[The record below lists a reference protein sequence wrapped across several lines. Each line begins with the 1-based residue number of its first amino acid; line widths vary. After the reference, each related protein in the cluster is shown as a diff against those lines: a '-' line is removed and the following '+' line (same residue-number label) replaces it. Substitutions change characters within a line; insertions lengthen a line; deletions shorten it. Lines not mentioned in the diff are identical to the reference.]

1 MKYHYTS
8 DNWLDTPVTYAYAE
22 FGGGEFLAA
31 YIHDRRHAVARIGQA
46 LQDLPAA
53 EMAQLLR
60 RELMSQSS
68 GQQNGSSDGAAKLN
82 ALQIE
87 QAIDTAQLLSCLV
100 RAQLADAREPAVTPW
115 LDRLVQRFE
124 VTKKLYARYEPG
136 FRKGEG
142 DAGRVAPYLMLA
154 LVLCLRYHADGQ
166 LKYLNTMLKLTDL
179 LCSLPAAS
187 YAPENL
193 AVRFGLLIGAEV
205 GAVRALASRKSISI
219 AA

>member
-1 MKYHYTS
+1 MKYRYTS
-8 DNWLDTPVTYAYAE
+8 DNWLDTPITYAYAE
-22 FGGGEFLAA
+22 FGGSEFLAA
-31 YIHDRRHAVARIGQA
+31 YVRDREQAMARVGQA
-46 LQDLPAA
+46 LQNLPAV

-60 RELMSQSS
+60 RELLSQP
-68 GQQNGSSDGAAKLN
+68 NGSCDGVAILN
-82 ALQIE
+82 ELQIDR
-87 QAIDTAQLLSCLV
+87 AIDTAQLLNCLLT
-100 RAQLADAREPAVTPW
+100 AQLADAREPAVTLW

-142 DAGRVAPYLMLA
+142 DTGRVALYLTLA

-179 LCSLPAAS
+179 LCSLPVAS

-193 AVRFGLLIGAEV
+193 AVRLGLLVGTEV
-205 GAVRALASRKSISI
+205 AAVQALASRKGVPI

>member
-1 MKYHYTS
+1 LKYRYTS
-8 DNWLDTPVTYAYAE
+8 DNWLDRPITYAYAE

-31 YIHDRRHAVARIGQA
+31 YVQDRKQAMARIGQA
-46 LQDLPAA
+46 LQNLPAA
-53 EMAQLLR
+53 EMTQLLR
-60 RELMSQSS
+60 RQFVSQPS
-68 GQQNGSSDGAAKLN
+68 GSCDGAAKLN

-87 QAIDTAQLLSCLV
+87 QAIDTAQLLNCLLT
-100 RAQLADAREPAVTPW
+100 AQLADAPEPAVTPW

-142 DAGRVAPYLMLA
+142 DAGRVALYLMLA

-187 YAPENL
+187 YEPENL
-193 AVRFGLLIGAEV
+193 AVRLGLLIGAEV
-205 GAVRALASRKSISI
+205 AAVRALASRKSVPI

>member
-1 MKYHYTS
+1 LKYRYTS
-8 DNWLDTPVTYAYAE
+8 DNWLDTPITYAYAE
-22 FGGGEFLAA
+22 FGGSEFLAA
-31 YIHDRRHAVARIGQA
+31 YVRDREQAMARVGQA
-46 LQDLPAA
+46 LQNLPAV

-60 RELMSQSS
+60 RELLSQP
-68 GQQNGSSDGAAKLN
+68 NGSCDGVAILN
-82 ALQIE
+82 ELQIDR
-87 QAIDTAQLLSCLV
+87 AIDTAQLLNCLLT
-100 RAQLADAREPAVTPW
+100 AQLADAREPAVTLW

-142 DAGRVAPYLMLA
+142 DTGRVALYLTLA

-179 LCSLPAAS
+179 LCSLPVAS

-193 AVRFGLLIGAEV
+193 AVRLGLLVGTEV
-205 GAVRALASRKSISI
+205 AAVQALASRKGVPI